1 MSTSWPIWRLGELC
15 SFENGDRG
23 KNYPSGDAFVEKG
36 IPFINAGNLSDNAV
50 SKDGLNFITRDR
62 FDLLS
67 NGKIRKGDILFCL
80 RGSLGKFAV
89 VDDIEDG
96 AIASSLVILRNGEHL
111 SKSYLAHFLKSPLCK
126 NQISAYQNGAA
137 QPNLSARDLKSFEIP
152 LPPLAEQHRIA
163 AILDKA
169 DALRRK
175 RQQAIDLADQFLRS
189 VFLEMFG
196 DPVTNPKG
204 WDMVPMSEFSSF
216 ENGDRSSNYPSGE
229 DIVDAG
235 VLFLSTKNILQDE
248 LSLKTCQY
256 ITKEKFDSLSRG
268 KARQGDL
275 IITLRGTLGA
285 CCIFESEHDTAFI
298 NAQMMIIR
306 PNRNATNVYL
316 HDLITS
322 RAIKAQLQKNGQG
335 AAVPQLTAQ
344 QLKDLKLPLPP
355 VELQNRYECVRQ
367 SVFNM
372 VGKMKGSSGEGLFES
387 VSQQAFRGEL

>member
-1 MSTSWPIWRLGELC
+1 MSWPIVKLGDVFTIARGGSPRPIDDYITDAPSGVNWIMIGDTKDGSKYIEKTAKKIRPEGIKKSRMVYPGDFLLTNSMSFGRPYILKTEGC
-15 SFENGDRG
+15 IHDGWLVLSPKSDQIHTDYFYHYLGSFEV
-23 KNYPSGDAFVEKG
+23 KNRLAAKA
-36 IPFINAGNLSDNAV
+36 AG
-50 SKDGLNFITRDR
+50 
-62 FDLLS
+62 
-67 NGKIRKGDILFCL
+67 
-80 RGSLGKFAV
+80 AV
-89 VDDIEDG
+89 VKNLNSDIVRQ
-96 AIASSLVILRNGEHL
+96 L
-111 SKSYLAHFLKSPLCK
+111 
-126 NQISAYQNGAA
+126 
-137 QPNLSARDLKSFEIP
+137 EIP
-152 LPPLAEQHRIA
+152 LPPLVEQQRIA

-196 DPVTNPKG
+196 DPVTNPKR

-322 RAIKAQLQKNGQG
+322 RAIKAQLQKIGQG

-367 SVFNM
+367 SVLNM